1 MNNSQKLYLHIVI
14 DLFPFQPSIVL
25 CQNFLP
31 DPAEE
36 NLPGYLRSTARA
48 NRRLVADVYPYPLKP
63 ETAMGRLNQ
72 QELEIQWVYMCT
84 IYIYSPCL
92 PGLVVAHGKHGKNR
106 YQVVVMVILVGLVV
120 MFWKLGITTNYRYMI
135 YIYIIQCG
143 PPQF

>member
-1 MNNSQKLYLHIVI
+1 MNTSLNNSQKLYLHIVI

-72 QELEIQWVYMCT
+72 QKLEIQWVYMCT
-84 IYIYSPCL
+84 IYIAHVCL
-92 PGLVVAHGKHGKNR
+92 AWWLPMGNMGRIGTK
-106 YQVVVMVILVGLVV
+106 
-120 MFWKLGITTNYRYMI
+120 
-135 YIYIIQCG
+135 
-143 PPQF
+143 